1 MRRIQRPEQFPQQ
14 GREGRKDRRILT
26 EANEGLLNARQTV
39 SGTTFRISHKLPHE
53 LIAGDGNLML
63 EWKRIGVKE
72 MKIVLG
78 LLLSTVLCAADPANQ
93 AGTEPSN
100 IQDGQAAEAY
110 INKALNDF
118 LEKPRYLIIVSETP
132 FTLKRIAGKNVW
144 TSLVDFYCGLSGDAK
159 LHGETVIVY
168 DPDTKQPRFLIPD
181 DLKGV

>member
-1 MRRIQRPEQFPQQ
+1 MQRSEQFPQQ
-14 GREGRKDRRILT
+14 GCEGRKDPGILT
-26 EANEGLLNARQTV
+26 EANEGLLNARQTL
-39 SGTTFRISHKLPHE
+39 SGTTFRISHKLPYE

-78 LLLSTVLCAADPANQ
+78 LLLSTVLCAAEPANQ
-93 AGTEPSN
+93 AGTKPSN

>member
-1 MRRIQRPEQFPQQ
+1 VRRIQRPEQFPQQ
-14 GREGRKDRRILT
+14 GRDDRRILT
-26 EANEGLLNARQTV
+26 EAHEGLLNARQTL

-78 LLLSTVLCAADPANQ
+78 LLLSTVLCAAEPANQ
-93 AGTEPSN
+93 AGTKPSN